1 MHLRRICVASLSVL
15 IAGVVSSTPVV
26 TSAGQARAHTP
37 ASTSDTHF
45 AFLPVAL
52 SAPASLPSAIIAN
65 RTVID
70 RFDQIPA
77 SAIQAASSR
86 RVLQLHASTG
96 NAVSSQGLSYLDGT
110 RDGSP
115 YPDYLYDRRNWV
127 FEWWPDSMD
136 KTFKGKVDQ
145 FGLTVTAR
153 HTNYD
158 VFGMKLCYQDWFG
171 LDFAYYRDRML
182 SLEQAY
188 PNKKFIWWTQPIRND
203 WSRQQPGTCEL
214 LQNFNNNVRAYALAH
229 NKPLVDIA
237 DIESHDPA
245 GNPCFTTCETKCA
258 PVYGTNPHPNPELA
272 IRVAKAYWWALAR
285 MAGWDGN

>member
-1 MHLRRICVASLSVL
+1 MHLRRIRAASLSML
-15 IAGVVSSTPVV
+15 IAGVVSFTAAV
-26 TSAGQARAHTP
+26 TSAGQPVARTL

-45 AFLPVAL
+45 TFLPAVL
-52 SAPASLPSAIIAN
+52 SAPASSGGATIADH
-65 RTVID
+65 TVVD

-77 SAIQAASSR
+77 SAVQAASAL

-96 NAVSSQGLSYLDGT
+96 NAVSSQGLNYLDGT

-115 YPDYLYDRRNWV
+115 YPDYYYDRRNWI

-136 KTFKGKVDQ
+136 KTFKAKVDY
-145 FGLTVTAR
+145 FGQAASAR
-153 HTNYD
+153 IASYD

-203 WSRQQPGTCEL
+203 WSSQQPGTCEM
-214 LQNFNNNVRAYALAH
+214 LQNYNNQVRAYARAH
-229 NKPLVDIA
+229 KKPLVDIA

-258 PVYGTNPHPNPELA
+258 PVYGSNPHPNPELA
-272 IRVAKAYWWALAR
+272 IRVAKAYWWTLAR
-285 MAGWDGN
+285 VAGWGGN